1 MLTRVVYKSS
11 SVEDTKKIALF
22 FAKKFI
28 KHHNK
33 VIIFLSG
40 EMGSGKTTFT
50 RYVLNGLGIDDRE
63 FEGSPTF
70 TIINEYKN
78 NIFHIDLYRLKTKED
93 LENIGLFELL
103 DKKGIFLIEWPKLLE
118 LEKGIFVQFE
128 ITDGSIR
135 KIFID
140 KR

>member
-1 MLTRVVYKSS
+1 MLTKVVYKSS

-28 KHHNK
+28 KYRDKAVVLLNGE
-33 VIIFLSG
+33 LS
-40 EMGSGKTTFT
+40 SGKTTFV
-50 RYVLNGLGIDDRE
+50 RYVLNGLGIDDKE

-78 NIFHIDLYRLKTKED
+78 NIFHIDLYRLKAKDD

-103 DKKGIFLIEWPKLLE
+103 DKKGIFLIEWPQLLE

-128 ITDGSIR
+128 ILDTGMR

-140 KR
+140 KL

>member
-28 KHHNK
+28 KHYDK
-33 VIIFLSG
+33 VVILLNGELS
-40 EMGSGKTTFT
+40 SGKTTFA
-50 RYVLNGLGIDDRE
+50 RYVLNGLGIDDKE

-70 TIINEYKN
+70 TIINEYRN
-78 NIFHIDLYRLKTKED
+78 NIFHIDLYRLKTKE
-93 LENIGLFELL
+93 EIESIGLFELL

-118 LEKGIFVQFE
+118 LKKGIFVQFE
-128 ITDGSIR
+128 IADTNVR
-135 KIFID
+135 KIFVD